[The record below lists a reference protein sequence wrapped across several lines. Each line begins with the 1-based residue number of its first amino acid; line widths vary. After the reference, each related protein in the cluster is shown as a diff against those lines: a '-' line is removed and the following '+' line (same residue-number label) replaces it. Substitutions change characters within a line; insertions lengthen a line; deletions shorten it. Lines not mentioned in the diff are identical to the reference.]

1 MIRFHQLFAECI
13 CLLNRSGF
21 CDDPRIVETSF
32 FSTEQFAF
40 KIRTTIIS
48 SLIFQIRIYYNQG
61 HFDNSY
67 QVFSE
72 EPICRW
78 DNKKHLPEIK
88 TFLHLFHT
96 QDGKITESPLTG
108 KPLEDLKLVL
118 EQLSILQNRFTI
130 VFSLL

>member
-1 MIRFHQLFAECI
+1 MIRFHQLLAECI
-13 CLLNRSGF
+13 YLLNRSGF

-40 KIRTTIIS
+40 KIKTTIFS

-61 HFDNSY
+61 HFDYSY

-78 DNKKHLPEIK
+78 DNKEHFPEIK
-88 TFLHLFHT
+88 TFPHHFHT
-96 QDGKITESPLTG
+96 QDGKITDSPLTG
-108 KPLEDLKLVL
+108 MPLEDLKLVL
-118 EQLSILQNRFTI
+118 EQLSKLHNRFTK
-130 VFSLL
+130 